1 MRSSRSSSTGS
12 ASEAAAVPVVRVR
25 GLATRI
31 GGRMLLRDASFDLHP
46 GEVLGVVG
54 ASGSGKSVLLRTIIG
69 LVPAAAGVVE
79 VFGEEMGRSGHA
91 DLRRFGT
98 RWGVLFQDGAL
109 FSSLSVAEN
118 IMVPLR
124 EQLDLSPVLMREIAA
139 LKIALVGLPP
149 DTAEKFPAALSGGM
163 RKRAGL
169 ARALA
174 LDPKLLLLDEP
185 TAGLDP
191 IAASDFDR
199 LVRDLKESLGLT
211 VFMVTHDL
219 DSLIAICDRIAV
231 IVDERLVIGTLA
243 ELVGNPY
250 PWIQA
255 YFRGPRGRAAQIAE
269 AANG

>member
-1 MRSSRSSSTGS
+1 
-12 ASEAAAVPVVRVR
+12 VRVH
-25 GLATRI
+25 GLATKA
-31 GGRMLLRDASFDLHP
+31 GGRILMRDATFELQS

-54 ASGSGKSVLLRTIIG
+54 ASGAGKSVLLRTIVG
-69 LVPAAAGVVE
+69 LTPAAAGTIE
-79 VFGEEMGRSGHA
+79 IFGEELGRSGRT
-91 DLRRFGT
+91 DLRRFSK

-109 FSSLSVAEN
+109 FSSLTVAEN

-124 EQLDLSPVLMREIAA
+124 EQLHLSSVLMHDIAA

-149 DTAEKFPAALSGGM
+149 DTAEKMPAALSGGM
-163 RKRAGL
+163 RKRVGL

-174 LDPKLLLLDEP
+174 LDPKLLFLDEP

-191 IAASDFDR
+191 IAATEFDG
-199 LVRDLKESLGLT
+199 LVGDLKESLGLT

-219 DSLIAICDRIAV
+219 DSLMAICDRIAV
-231 IVDERLVIGTLA
+231 IVDQRLVIGTLA
-243 ELVGNPY
+243 ELMRNPH

>member
-1 MRSSRSSSTGS
+1 M
-12 ASEAAAVPVVRVR
+12 RVR
-25 GLATRI
+25 GLTTQI
-31 GGRMLLRDASFDLHP
+31 GGRVLVRDASFDLAA

-54 ASGSGKSVLLRTIIG
+54 ASGSGKSILLRTIVG
-69 LVPAAAGVVE
+69 LVPAATGTIE
-79 VFGEEMGRSGHA
+79 VFGDDLGRGRV
-91 DLRRFGT
+91 DLQRFGR

-109 FSSLSVAEN
+109 FSSLTVAEN

-124 EQLDLSPVLMREIAA
+124 EQFALSPALMREIAA

-149 DTAEKFPAALSGGM
+149 DTADKFPAALSGGM

-191 IAASDFDR
+191 IAASEFDG

-219 DSLIAICDRIAV
+219 DSLVAICDRIAV
-231 IVDERLVIGTLA
+231 IVDEQLVLGTLA
-243 ELVGNPY
+243 EIARNPH

-269 AANG
+269 AVGG